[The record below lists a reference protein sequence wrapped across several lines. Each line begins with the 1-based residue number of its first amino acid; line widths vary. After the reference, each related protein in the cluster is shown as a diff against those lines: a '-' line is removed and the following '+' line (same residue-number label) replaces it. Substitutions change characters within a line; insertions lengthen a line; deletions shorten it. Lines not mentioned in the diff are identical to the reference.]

1 MEKQVYRIL
10 VVDDWEP
17 WRRFVVSTLQEE
29 PGLLTLGEASD
40 GLAAVM
46 KAEELKP
53 DLILL
58 DIGLP
63 KLNGLEVARRI
74 RRQSPTPKIL
84 FCSENSSADIVEEA
98 LATGARGYVLKSDAA
113 SDLMPAVTS
122 VLGGA
127 RFVSRRIAGYDF
139 AGSLK
144 EAISS

>member
-1 MEKQVYRIL
+1 VEKQVYRIL

-17 WRRFVVSTLQEE
+17 WRRFVTSTLQEE
-29 PGLLTLGEASD
+29 PGLLAVGEASD
-40 GLAAVM
+40 GLAAVLM
-46 KAEELKP
+46 AQELQP

-63 KLNGLEVARRI
+63 ELNGLEVARRI

-122 VLGGA
+122 VLGGV
-127 RFVSRRIAGYDF
+127 RFVSRRFAGHDF
-139 AGSLK
+139 ADSLK